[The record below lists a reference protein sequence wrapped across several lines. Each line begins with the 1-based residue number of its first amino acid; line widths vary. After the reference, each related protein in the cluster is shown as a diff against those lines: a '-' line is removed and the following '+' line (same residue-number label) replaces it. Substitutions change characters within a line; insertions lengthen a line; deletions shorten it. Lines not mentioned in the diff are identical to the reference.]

1 MVWWLRLCAPN
12 AGGPGLGSVPGQGTR
27 SHTRQLKIPQAK
39 KKKLKKTTTKKK
51 KKEVLHAVSKTQHS
65 QINKQILYKK
75 KTVFPQSA
83 LSVSVVLT
91 VISLTISKDKD
102 LLMN

>member
-27 SHTRQLKIPQAK
+27 SHMRQLKIPKA
-39 KKKLKKTTTKKK
+39 TTKKK
-51 KKEVLHAVSKTQHS
+51 KKKKVLHAASKTQHS

>member
-1 MVWWLRLCAPN
+1 M
-12 AGGPGLGSVPGQGTR
+12 
-27 SHTRQLKIPQAK
+27 
-39 KKKLKKTTTKKK
+39 
-51 KKEVLHAVSKTQHS
+51 HAVSKTQHS